1 MLHSMANNLKG
12 STQLFLPG
20 RVGDIDLDVYWSS
33 VFNFTRET
41 YAKFPYLPMHSLVW
55 AKEQFDHISFGFM
68 HDLELYQKG
77 PK

>member
-1 MLHSMANNLKG
+1 
-12 STQLFLPG
+12 
-20 RVGDIDLDVYWSS
+20 

-77 PK
+77 PKQFIQKCQQSMQDDMVIKVRKS